1 MDSHPSL
8 TGRSIGNSNRSSLDL
23 GHSSSSS
30 HSSLTKSISDASS
43 QSLSSIL
50 NNPHV
55 GKSGVY
61 GTDASW
67 VGWWSSSSTSV
78 SPSEFSPVASAK
90 LPGSD
95 LTRSDF
101 NTYVSSISDSH
112 SRFEDIIN
120 HTKEESSSELDQE
133 RHVSGLASCLREVP
147 SLYFKEDFALEDGA
161 TFRSACP
168 FSSLNEN
175 LALQEK
181 LSQYLDV
188 VEMHLVKEISVR
200 SDSFFEAQGQLEDLN
215 VKIVEG
221 CGRIRDLKETIRV
234 IDRSLVDSARRIQ
247 ELSSTRVNMLELQ
260 RKLRVILYVNQAL
273 TALKLLVASA
283 DCAGALDITD
293 DLQNLLAGDELTGL
307 HCFRHLRDHVTI
319 SIDSINSILTAEFM
333 RISIHNTGEIDVLI
347 LSSAKKRGSISSNG
361 ETGDE
366 IKLEEEDTSTLCDR
380 LLPLVIG
387 LLRTAKFP
395 SILRMYREALTSEM
409 KNAIKNAVAELLPI
423 LVARSLE
430 SDFSHGECSVDVDE
444 SMLIPSAT
452 TGGGLSLASKLRTLS
467 SETFVNLL
475 TAIFRIVQTH
485 LVRASEVKKAIEW
498 ILCNIDGHYAADS
511 VAAAIAVGAV
521 AAESAQESGFQSG
534 QLVSSPSG
542 KTTSMTPPPLQRKSS
557 DATNLMNMSRN
568 FRADVLRENT
578 EAVFAACEVT
588 HARWAKLLGV
598 RALLHP
604 KLKLQEFM
612 SIYDLTQEFITVTEK
627 IGGRLGS
634 SIRGT
639 LQSQAK
645 AFLDSQHEARMA
657 KLKAVLDQETW
668 DEIDVPEEFQS
679 IISSLF
685 ASQELIS
692 GKVDD
697 ADIKTYDRN
706 PLPLNGSLTSG
717 TENQSTESRN
727 EKSKSSEGP
736 AVSNAQVKSTV
747 SPESLERSKAA
758 GVSSVT
764 NSQSNQKAH
773 GKSNLFYQGVG
784 YHMVNCGLILL
795 KMLSEYIDM
804 NNSLPALSSEIVLR
818 VVEVLRFFNTRTC
831 QLVLGAGAMQVS
843 GLKSI
848 KAKHLALASQ
858 VIDFPY
864 TIIPESRRILFS
876 KVPETRKPLLSVEID
891 KVAQDYRVHR
901 DEIYTKLVQIMRE
914 RLLAHL
920 HELPKVVEGWN
931 RPPDTNKQTKEF
943 AWPLTR
949 EVGYL
954 HRVLSE
960 TLHEADV
967 QAIFRQVILII
978 HTQTSQTLANLEISS
993 PEAKKRLKLHVE
1005 LILKCIRSLPSDNT
1019 NQSGIPNWG
1028 QLDEFFAQHF
1038 REEEEKEESGQA
1050 E

>member
-1 MDSHPSL
+1 MDPHPSL

-23 GHSSSSS
+23 GHSSSSPS
-30 HSSLTKSISDASS
+30 HSPLTKSISDASS
-43 QSLSSIL
+43 QSLASIL

-67 VGWWSSSSTSV
+67 VGWWSSSV
-78 SPSEFSPVASAK
+78 SPSEFSPLASPK

-101 NTYVSSISDSH
+101 NTYLSSISDSH
-112 SRFEDIIN
+112 NRFEDIIN
-120 HTKEESSSELDQE
+120 HTKEESSSDLDQE

-234 IDRSLVDSARRIQ
+234 IDRSLVESARRIQ
-247 ELSSTRVNMLELQ
+247 ELSSTRVNLLELQ

-347 LSSAKKRGSISSNG
+347 LSSAKKRGSISSNQ

-366 IKLEEEDTSTLCDR
+366 VKLEEEEDTSTLCDR

-430 SDFSHGECSVDVDE
+430 SDFSHGERSVDVDE

-467 SETFVNLL
+467 SEAFVNLL
-475 TAIFRIVQTH
+475 TAIFRIVQAH

-511 VAAAIAVGAV
+511 VAAAIAVGAI

-534 QLVSSPSG
+534 QVVSSPLG
-542 KTTSMTPPPLQRKSS
+542 KTTSKTPSLQRKSS

-645 AFLDSQHEARMA
+645 AFVDSQHEARMT

-692 GKVDD
+692 GKGDD
-697 ADIKTYDRN
+697 ADIKTHRN

-717 TENQSTESRN
+717 TEDQSTVSRN
-727 EKSKSSEGP
+727 EKSESSEG
-736 AVSNAQVKSTV
+736 AAGSNAQVKSTV
-747 SPESLERSKAA
+747 KA
-758 GVSSVT
+758 GSVT
-764 NSQSNQKAH
+764 NNQSNQKAH

-795 KMLSEYIDM
+795 KMLSEYIGM

-858 VIDFPY
+858 VIDFTY
-864 TIIPESRRILFS
+864 TIITESRRIMFS

-920 HELPKVVEGWN
+920 HGLPKVVEGWN

-978 HTQTSQTLANLEISS
+978 HTQTSQTLANMEISS

-1038 REEEEKEESGQA
+1038 REEEEGGGGEA

>member
-8 TGRSIGNSNRSSLDL
+8 MGRSIGNSSRSSLDL

-30 HSSLTKSISDASS
+30 SPLSLTKSISDASS

-50 NNPHV
+50 NNPHG

-61 GTDASW
+61 GSDASW
-67 VGWWSSSSTSV
+67 VGWWSSSTFV
-78 SPSEFSPVASAK
+78 APSEFAPVASTK

-101 NTYVSSISDSH
+101 HGYVSSISESH
-112 SRFEDIIN
+112 GRFEDIRK
-120 HTKEESSSELDQE
+120 HTREESSGFDQE
-133 RHVSGLASCLREVP
+133 SHVSGLAACLREVP

-188 VEMHLVKEISVR
+188 VELHLVKEISVR
-200 SDSFFEAQGQLEDLN
+200 SDSFFEAQGQLQDLN

-221 CGRIRDLKETIRV
+221 CSRIRELKETIRLL
-234 IDRSLVDSARRIQ
+234 DRNLVDSARQIQ
-247 ELSSTRVNMLELQ
+247 ELSSTRINMLELQ
-260 RKLRVILYVNQAL
+260 RKLRLILYVNQAL
-273 TALKLLVASA
+273 SALKLLVASA

-307 HCFRHLRDHVTI
+307 HCFRHLRDHVTN
-319 SIDSINSILTAEFM
+319 SIDSINSILTSEFM
-333 RISIHNTGEIDVLI
+333 RISIHDTGEIDVLI
-347 LSSAKKRGSISSNG
+347 LSAAKIRGSISYNG
-361 ETGDE
+361 KTMEE
-366 IKLEEEDTSTLCDR
+366 AQLEEEDTSTLCDQ

-395 SILRMYREALTSEM
+395 SILRMYRDALTSEM
-409 KNAIKNAVAELLPI
+409 KNAIKKAVAELLPI

-430 SDFSHGECSVDVDE
+430 SEFSHRERSVDVD
-444 SMLIPSAT
+444 
-452 TGGGLSLASKLRTLS
+452 GGGLSLANKLRTLS
-467 SETFVNLL
+467 AEAFVNLL
-475 TAIFRIVQTH
+475 TAIFKIVQAH

-521 AAESAQESGFQSG
+521 AAETAQETGFQGGS
-534 QLVSSPSG
+534 LVSSPLG
-542 KTTSMTPPPLQRKSS
+542 KATSKTLPLQGKSS
-557 DATNLMNMSRN
+557 DASSLMNMSRN

-612 SIYDLTQEFITVTEK
+612 SIYDLTQEFITSTEK

-645 AFLDSQHEARMA
+645 AFVDSQHEARMT

-692 GKVDD
+692 RKVD
-697 ADIKTYDRN
+697 ADHKTYHSN
-706 PLPLNGSLTSG
+706 SLPPNGSLTSG
-717 TENQSTESRN
+717 IGDQNTNLRN
-727 EKSKSSEGP
+727 EKSESGEGP
-736 AVSNAQVKSTV
+736 AVNDSQVKSTV
-747 SPESLERSKAA
+747 APVSLERSKA
-758 GVSSVT
+758 GVSSVP
-764 NSQSNQKAH
+764 NNQSNQKAH
-773 GKSNLFYQGVG
+773 GKSNLLYQGVG

-795 KMLSEYIDM
+795 KMLAEYIDM
-804 NNSLPALSSEIVLR
+804 NHSLPALSSEVAFR
-818 VVEVLRFFNTRTC
+818 VAEVLRFFNTRTC

-858 VIDFPY
+858 VIDFTY
-864 TIIPESRRILFS
+864 TIILETRRILFS
-876 KVPETRKPLLSVEID
+876 KVPETRKPMLSVEFD
-891 KVAQDYRVHR
+891 KVAQDYRIHR

-920 HELPKVVEGWN
+920 HGLPKVVEGWN

-978 HTQTSQTLANLEISS
+978 HTQTSQTLTNLEISS
-993 PEAKKRLKLHVE
+993 PEAKKRLKLHIE
-1005 LILKCIRSLPSDNT
+1005 LILKCIRSLPSDNA
-1019 NQSGIPNWG
+1019 NQSDIPNWG
-1028 QLDEFFAQHF
+1028 QLDEFFAQNF
-1038 REEEEKEESGQA
+1038 REGGEA

>member
-112 SRFEDIIN
+112 NRFEDIIN

-147 SLYFKEDFALEDGA
+147 SLYFKEDFALDDGA

-366 IKLEEEDTSTLCDR
+366 VKLEEEDTSTLCDR

-430 SDFSHGECSVDVDE
+430 SDFSHGERSVDVD
-444 SMLIPSAT
+444 
-452 TGGGLSLASKLRTLS
+452 GGGLSLASKLRTLS
-467 SETFVNLL
+467 SEAFVNLL
-475 TAIFRIVQTH
+475 TAIFRIVQAH

-521 AAESAQESGFQSG
+521 AAESAQESGFQRG
-534 QLVSSPSG
+534 QLVSSPLGSLTS
-542 KTTSMTPPPLQRKSS
+542 KTPSLQRKSS

-645 AFLDSQHEARMA
+645 AFVDSQHEARMT

-692 GKVDD
+692 GKGDD
-697 ADIKTYDRN
+697 ADIKTHRN

-717 TENQSTESRN
+717 TEDQSTESRN
-727 EKSKSSEGP
+727 EKSESSEGA

-747 SPESLERSKAA
+747 KAS
-758 GVSSVT
+758 VSSVT
-764 NSQSNQKAH
+764 NNQSNQKAH

-858 VIDFPY
+858 VIDFTY
-864 TIIPESRRILFS
+864 TIIPESRRIMFS
-876 KVPETRKPLLSVEID
+876 KVPEARKPLLSVEID

-920 HELPKVVEGWN
+920 HGLPKVVEGWN

-993 PEAKKRLKLHVE
+993 SEAKKRLKLHVE

-1019 NQSGIPNWG
+1019 NQPGIPNWG

-1038 REEEEKEESGQA
+1038 REEEKEEEEEEEGGGQA

>member
-1 MDSHPSL
+1 MDPHPSL

-30 HSSLTKSISDASS
+30 SHSPLTKSISDASS
-43 QSLSSIL
+43 QSLASIL

-67 VGWWSSSSTSV
+67 VGWWSSSV
-78 SPSEFSPVASAK
+78 SPSEFSPLAATK

-101 NTYVSSISDSH
+101 NTYLSSISDSH
-112 SRFEDIIN
+112 NRFEDIIN
-120 HTKEESSSELDQE
+120 HTKEESSSDLDQE

-234 IDRSLVDSARRIQ
+234 IDRSLVESARRIQ
-247 ELSSTRVNMLELQ
+247 ELSSTRVNLLELQ

-347 LSSAKKRGSISSNG
+347 LSSAKKRGSISSNQ

-366 IKLEEEDTSTLCDR
+366 VKLEEEEDTSTLCDR

-430 SDFSHGECSVDVDE
+430 SDFSHGERSVDVD
-444 SMLIPSAT
+444 
-452 TGGGLSLASKLRTLS
+452 GGGLSLASKLRTLS
-467 SETFVNLL
+467 SEAFVNLL
-475 TAIFRIVQTH
+475 TAIFRIVQAH

-511 VAAAIAVGAV
+511 VAAAIAVGAI

-534 QLVSSPSG
+534 QVVSSPLG
-542 KTTSMTPPPLQRKSS
+542 KTTSKTPSLQRKSS

-645 AFLDSQHEARMA
+645 AFVDSQHEARMT

-692 GKVDD
+692 GKGDD
-697 ADIKTYDRN
+697 ADIKTHRN

-717 TENQSTESRN
+717 TEDQSTVSRN
-727 EKSKSSEGP
+727 EKSESSEG
-736 AVSNAQVKSTV
+736 AAGSNAQVKSTV
-747 SPESLERSKAA
+747 KA
-758 GVSSVT
+758 GSVT
-764 NSQSNQKAH
+764 NNQSNQKAH

-795 KMLSEYIDM
+795 KMLSEYIGM

-858 VIDFPY
+858 VIDFTY
-864 TIIPESRRILFS
+864 TIITESRRIMFS

-920 HELPKVVEGWN
+920 HGLPKVVEGWN

-978 HTQTSQTLANLEISS
+978 HTQTSQTLANMEISS

-1038 REEEEKEESGQA
+1038 REEEEGGGGEA

>member
-1 MDSHPSL
+1 MDPHPSL

-23 GHSSSSS
+23 GHSSSSPS

-43 QSLSSIL
+43 QSLASIL

-67 VGWWSSSSTSV
+67 VGWWSSSV
-78 SPSEFSPVASAK
+78 SPSEFSPLAATK

-101 NTYVSSISDSH
+101 NTYLSSISDSH
-112 SRFEDIIN
+112 TRFEDIIN
-120 HTKEESSSELDQE
+120 HTKEESSSDLDQE

-215 VKIVEG
+215 VRIVEG

-247 ELSSTRVNMLELQ
+247 ELSSTRVNLLELQ

-366 IKLEEEDTSTLCDR
+366 VKLEEEDTSTLCDR

-430 SDFSHGECSVDVDE
+430 SDFSHGERSVDVDG
-444 SMLIPSAT
+444 A
-452 TGGGLSLASKLRTLS
+452 GLSLASKLRTLS
-467 SETFVNLL
+467 SEAFVNLL
-475 TAIFRIVQTH
+475 TAIFRIVQAH

-511 VAAAIAVGAV
+511 VAAAIAVGAI

-534 QLVSSPSG
+534 QVVSSPLG
-542 KTTSMTPPPLQRKSS
+542 KTTSKTPSLQRKSS

-645 AFLDSQHEARMA
+645 AFVDSQHEARMT

-697 ADIKTYDRN
+697 ADIKTHRN

-717 TENQSTESRN
+717 TEDQSTDSRN
-727 EKSKSSEGP
+727 EKSESSEGS

-747 SPESLERSKAA
+747 KA

-764 NSQSNQKAH
+764 NNQSNQKAH

-818 VVEVLRFFNTRTC
+818 VVEVWRFFNTRTC

-858 VIDFPY
+858 VIDFTY
-864 TIIPESRRILFS
+864 TIIPESRRIMFS

-891 KVAQDYRVHR
+891 KVSQDYRVHR

-920 HELPKVVEGWN
+920 HGLPKVVEGWN

-978 HTQTSQTLANLEISS
+978 HTQTSQTLASLEISS

-1038 REEEEKEESGQA
+1038 REEEEGGGGEA

>member
-101 NTYVSSISDSH
+101 NTYISSISDSH
-112 SRFEDIIN
+112 NRFEDIIN
-120 HTKEESSSELDQE
+120 HTKEEESSELDQE

-221 CGRIRDLKETIRV
+221 CRRIRDLKETIRV

-273 TALKLLVASA
+273 TALKLFVASA

-366 IKLEEEDTSTLCDR
+366 VKLEEEDTSTLCDR

-430 SDFSHGECSVDVDE
+430 SDFSHGERSVDVD
-444 SMLIPSAT
+444 
-452 TGGGLSLASKLRTLS
+452 GGGLSLASKLRTLS
-467 SETFVNLL
+467 SEAFVNLL
-475 TAIFRIVQTH
+475 TAIFRIVQAH

-534 QLVSSPSG
+534 QLVSSPLGSLTS
-542 KTTSMTPPPLQRKSS
+542 KTPSLQRKSS

-645 AFLDSQHEARMA
+645 AFVDSQHEARMT

-692 GKVDD
+692 GK
-697 ADIKTYDRN
+697 
-706 PLPLNGSLTSG
+706 G
-717 TENQSTESRN
+717 TEDQSTESRN
-727 EKSKSSEGP
+727 EKSESSEGA

-747 SPESLERSKAA
+747 KAS
-758 GVSSVT
+758 VSSVT
-764 NSQSNQKAH
+764 NNQSNQKAH

-858 VIDFPY
+858 VIDFTY
-864 TIIPESRRILFS
+864 TIIPESRRIMFS
-876 KVPETRKPLLSVEID
+876 KVPEARKPLLSVDID

-920 HELPKVVEGWN
+920 HGLPKVVEGWN

-1019 NQSGIPNWG
+1019 NQPGIPNWG

-1038 REEEEKEESGQA
+1038 REEEEEEGGGQA

>member
-8 TGRSIGNSNRSSLDL
+8 IGRSIGNSNRSSVDL
-23 GHSSSSS
+23 GRSTPSSPSP
-30 HSSLTKSISDASS
+30 SSLSKSISDASS

-50 NNPHV
+50 NNPHG

-61 GTDASW
+61 GSDASW
-67 VGWWSSSSTSV
+67 VGWWSSSTSV
-78 SPSEFSPVASAK
+78 APSEFAPVASTK

-101 NTYVSSISDSH
+101 HGYVSSISDSH
-112 SRFEDIIN
+112 ARFEDIIN
-120 HTKEESSSELDQE
+120 HSREESSGFDQE
-133 RHVSGLASCLREVP
+133 SHVSGLASCLREVP

-168 FSSLNEN
+168 FSTLTEN

-188 VEMHLVKEISVR
+188 VELHLVKEISVR
-200 SDSFFEAQGQLEDLN
+200 SDSFFEAQGQLQDLN

-221 CGRIRDLKETIRV
+221 CSRIRELKETIRLL
-234 IDRSLVDSARRIQ
+234 DRNLVDSARQIQ
-247 ELSSTRVNMLELQ
+247 ELSSTRINMLELQ

-273 TALKLLVASA
+273 SALKLLIASA

-307 HCFRHLRDHVTI
+307 HCFRHLRDHVTT
-319 SIDSINSILTAEFM
+319 SIESINSILTAEFM

-347 LSSAKKRGSISSNG
+347 LSAAKKRGSISSNG
-361 ETGDE
+361 EMNEVT
-366 IKLEEEDTSTLCDR
+366 LEEEDTSTLCDR

-430 SDFSHGECSVDVDE
+430 SDFSHGERSVDVD
-444 SMLIPSAT
+444 
-452 TGGGLSLASKLRTLS
+452 GGGLSLASKLRALS
-467 SETFVNLL
+467 SEAFVNLL
-475 TAIFRIVQTH
+475 TAIYRIVQAH

-521 AAESAQESGFQSG
+521 AAESIQETGFQG
-534 QLVSSPSG
+534 EPLVSSPLG
-542 KTTSMTPPPLQRKSS
+542 KAISKASPLQRKSS
-557 DATNLMNMSRN
+557 DTSSLINMSRN

-612 SIYDLTQEFITVTEK
+612 SIYDLTQEFITATEK

-645 AFLDSQHEARMA
+645 AFVDSQHEARMT

-668 DEIDVPEEFQS
+668 DEMDVPEEFQS

-692 GKVDD
+692 RKVDD
-697 ADIKTYDRN
+697 ADTITYHRN
-706 PLPLNGSLTSG
+706 LLTPNGSLTSG
-717 TENQSTESRN
+717 AEDQNTERRN
-727 EKSKSSEGP
+727 ENSESSEGP
-736 AVSNAQVKSTV
+736 AVSNAQVKSIV
-747 SPESLERSKAA
+747 SPESLERSKA
-758 GVSSVT
+758 GVSSVA
-764 NSQSNQKAH
+764 NNQSNQKA

-804 NNSLPALSSEIVLR
+804 NNSLPALSSEVVLR

-858 VIDFPY
+858 VIDFTY
-864 TIIPESRRILFS
+864 TIIPESRRIMFS

-891 KVAQDYRVHR
+891 RVAQDYRVHR
-901 DEIYTKLVQIMRE
+901 DEIYAKLVQIMRE

-920 HELPKVVEGWN
+920 HGLPKVVESWN
-931 RPPDTNKQTKEF
+931 RPPDSNKQTKEF

-967 QAIFRQVILII
+967 QAIFRQVISAI
-978 HTQTSQTLANLEISS
+978 HTQTSQTLSNLEISS

-1005 LILKCIRSLPSDNT
+1005 LILKCIRSLPSDNA
-1019 NQSGIPNWG
+1019 NESGIPNWG

-1038 REEEEKEESGQA
+1038 KEEEEEGGEA

>member
-1 MDSHPSL
+1 MDPHPSL

-30 HSSLTKSISDASS
+30 SHSPLTKSISDASS
-43 QSLSSIL
+43 QSLASIL

-67 VGWWSSSSTSV
+67 VGWWSSSV
-78 SPSEFSPVASAK
+78 SPSEFSPLAATK

-101 NTYVSSISDSH
+101 NTYLSSISDSH
-112 SRFEDIIN
+112 NRFEDIIN
-120 HTKEESSSELDQE
+120 HTKEESSSDLDQE

-221 CGRIRDLKETIRV
+221 CGRIRELKETIRV
-234 IDRSLVDSARRIQ
+234 IDRSLVESARRIQ
-247 ELSSTRVNMLELQ
+247 ELSSTRVNLLELQ

-347 LSSAKKRGSISSNG
+347 LSSAKKRGSISSNQ

-366 IKLEEEDTSTLCDR
+366 VKLEEEEDTSTLCDR

-430 SDFSHGECSVDVDE
+430 SDFSHGERSVDVD
-444 SMLIPSAT
+444 
-452 TGGGLSLASKLRTLS
+452 GGGLSLASKLRTLS
-467 SETFVNLL
+467 SEAFVNLL
-475 TAIFRIVQTH
+475 TAIFRIVQAH

-511 VAAAIAVGAV
+511 VAAAIAVGAI

-534 QLVSSPSG
+534 QVVSSPLG
-542 KTTSMTPPPLQRKSS
+542 KTTSKTPSLQRKSS

-645 AFLDSQHEARMA
+645 AFVDSQHEARMT

-692 GKVDD
+692 GKGDD
-697 ADIKTYDRN
+697 ADIKTHRN

-717 TENQSTESRN
+717 TEDQSTVSRN
-727 EKSKSSEGP
+727 EKSESSEG
-736 AVSNAQVKSTV
+736 AAGSNAQVKSTV
-747 SPESLERSKAA
+747 KA
-758 GVSSVT
+758 GSVT
-764 NSQSNQKAH
+764 NNQSNQKAH

-795 KMLSEYIDM
+795 KMLSEYIGM

-858 VIDFPY
+858 VIDFTY
-864 TIIPESRRILFS
+864 TIITESRRIMFS

-920 HELPKVVEGWN
+920 HGLPKVVEGWN

-978 HTQTSQTLANLEISS
+978 HTQTSQTLANMEISS

-1038 REEEEKEESGQA
+1038 REEEEGGGGEA

>member
-8 TGRSIGNSNRSSLDL
+8 MGRSIGNSSRSSLDL

-30 HSSLTKSISDASS
+30 SPLSSLTKSISDASS

-50 NNPHV
+50 NNPHG

-61 GTDASW
+61 GSDASW
-67 VGWWSSSSTSV
+67 VGWWSSSTFV
-78 SPSEFSPVASAK
+78 APSEFAPVASTK

-101 NTYVSSISDSH
+101 HGYVSSISESH
-112 SRFEDIIN
+112 GRFEDIRK
-120 HTKEESSSELDQE
+120 HTREESSGFDQE
-133 RHVSGLASCLREVP
+133 SHVSGLAACLREVP

-188 VEMHLVKEISVR
+188 VELHLVKEISVR
-200 SDSFFEAQGQLEDLN
+200 SDSFFEAQGQLQDLN

-221 CGRIRDLKETIRV
+221 CSRIRELKETIRLL
-234 IDRSLVDSARRIQ
+234 DRNLVDSARQIQ
-247 ELSSTRVNMLELQ
+247 GLSSTRINMLDLQ
-260 RKLRVILYVNQAL
+260 RKLRLILYVNQAL
-273 TALKLLVASA
+273 SALKLLVASA

-307 HCFRHLRDHVTI
+307 HCFRHLRDHVTN
-319 SIDSINSILTAEFM
+319 SIDSINSILTSEFM
-333 RISIHNTGEIDVLI
+333 RISIHDTGEIDVLI
-347 LSSAKKRGSISSNG
+347 LSAAKIRGSISYNG
-361 ETGDE
+361 KTMEE
-366 IKLEEEDTSTLCDR
+366 VQLEEEDTSTLCDR

-395 SILRMYREALTSEM
+395 SILRMYRDTVTSEM
-409 KNAIKNAVAELLPI
+409 KNAIKKAVAELLPI

-430 SDFSHGECSVDVDE
+430 SDFSHGERSVDVD
-444 SMLIPSAT
+444 
-452 TGGGLSLASKLRTLS
+452 GGGLSLANKLRTLS
-467 SETFVNLL
+467 AEAFVNLL
-475 TAIFRIVQTH
+475 TAIFKIVQAH

-521 AAESAQESGFQSG
+521 AAETAQETGFQGGS
-534 QLVSSPSG
+534 LVSSPLG
-542 KTTSMTPPPLQRKSS
+542 KALPLQGKSS
-557 DATNLMNMSRN
+557 DASSLMNMSRN

-598 RALLHP
+598 RTHIHP

-612 SIYDLTQEFITVTEK
+612 SIYDLTQEFITSTEK

-645 AFLDSQHEARMA
+645 AFVDSQHEARMT

-692 GKVDD
+692 RIVD
-697 ADIKTYDRN
+697 ADHKTN
-706 PLPLNGSLTSG
+706 HSNSLPPNGSLTSG
-717 TENQSTESRN
+717 IGDQNTELRN
-727 EKSKSSEGP
+727 EKSESGEGP
-736 AVSNAQVKSTV
+736 AVNDAQVKSTV
-747 SPESLERSKAA
+747 SPDSLERSKA
-758 GVSSVT
+758 GVSSVP
-764 NSQSNQKAH
+764 NNQSNQKAH

-795 KMLSEYIDM
+795 KMLAEYIDM
-804 NNSLPALSSEIVLR
+804 YHSLPALSSEVAFR
-818 VVEVLRFFNTRTC
+818 VAEVLRFFNTRTC

-858 VIDFPY
+858 VIDFTY
-864 TIIPESRRILFS
+864 TIIPETRRILFS
-876 KVPETRKPLLSVEID
+876 KVPETRKPMLSVEFD

-920 HELPKVVEGWN
+920 HGLPKVVEGWN

-978 HTQTSQTLANLEISS
+978 HTQTSQKLTNLEISS
-993 PEAKKRLKLHVE
+993 PEAKKRLKLHIE
-1005 LILKCIRSLPSDNT
+1005 LILKCIRSLPSDNA
-1019 NQSGIPNWG
+1019 NQSDIPNWG

-1038 REEEEKEESGQA
+1038 REEEEGEA

>member
-8 TGRSIGNSNRSSLDL
+8 MGRSIGNSSRSSLDL

-30 HSSLTKSISDASS
+30 SPLSSLTKSISDASS

-50 NNPHV
+50 NNPHG

-61 GTDASW
+61 GSDASW
-67 VGWWSSSSTSV
+67 VGWWSSSTFV
-78 SPSEFSPVASAK
+78 APSEFAPVASTK

-101 NTYVSSISDSH
+101 HGYVSSISESH
-112 SRFEDIIN
+112 GRFEDIRK
-120 HTKEESSSELDQE
+120 HTREESSGFDQE
-133 RHVSGLASCLREVP
+133 SHVSGLAACLREVP

-188 VEMHLVKEISVR
+188 VELHLVKEISVR
-200 SDSFFEAQGQLEDLN
+200 SDSFFEAQGQLQDLN

-221 CGRIRDLKETIRV
+221 CSRIRELKETIRLL
-234 IDRSLVDSARRIQ
+234 DRNLVDSARQIQ
-247 ELSSTRVNMLELQ
+247 GLSSTRINMLDLQ
-260 RKLRVILYVNQAL
+260 RKLRLILYVNQAL
-273 TALKLLVASA
+273 SALKLLVASA

-307 HCFRHLRDHVTI
+307 HCFRHLRDHVTN
-319 SIDSINSILTAEFM
+319 SIDSINSILTSEFM
-333 RISIHNTGEIDVLI
+333 RISIHDTGEIDVLI
-347 LSSAKKRGSISSNG
+347 LSAAKIRGSISYNG
-361 ETGDE
+361 KTMEE
-366 IKLEEEDTSTLCDR
+366 VQLEEEDTSTLCDR

-395 SILRMYREALTSEM
+395 SILRMYRDTVTSEM
-409 KNAIKNAVAELLPI
+409 KNAIKKAVAELLPI

-430 SDFSHGECSVDVDE
+430 SDFSHGERSVDVD
-444 SMLIPSAT
+444 
-452 TGGGLSLASKLRTLS
+452 GGGLSLANKLRTLS
-467 SETFVNLL
+467 AEAFVNLL
-475 TAIFRIVQTH
+475 TAIFKIVQAH

-521 AAESAQESGFQSG
+521 AAETAQETGFQGGS
-534 QLVSSPSG
+534 LVSSPLG
-542 KTTSMTPPPLQRKSS
+542 KALPLQGKSS
-557 DATNLMNMSRN
+557 DASSLMNMSRN

-598 RALLHP
+598 RTHIHP

-612 SIYDLTQEFITVTEK
+612 SIYDLTQEFITSTEK

-645 AFLDSQHEARMA
+645 AFVDSQHEARMT

-692 GKVDD
+692 RIVD
-697 ADIKTYDRN
+697 ADHKTN
-706 PLPLNGSLTSG
+706 HS
-717 TENQSTESRN
+717 
-727 EKSKSSEGP
+727 P
-736 AVSNAQVKSTV
+736 AVNDAQVKSTV
-747 SPESLERSKAA
+747 SPDSLERSKA
-758 GVSSVT
+758 GVSSVP
-764 NSQSNQKAH
+764 NNQSNQKAH

-795 KMLSEYIDM
+795 KMLAEYIDM
-804 NNSLPALSSEIVLR
+804 YHSLPALSSEVAFR
-818 VVEVLRFFNTRTC
+818 VAEVLRFFNTRTC

-858 VIDFPY
+858 VIDFTY
-864 TIIPESRRILFS
+864 TIIPETRRILFS
-876 KVPETRKPLLSVEID
+876 KVPETRKPMLSVEFD

-920 HELPKVVEGWN
+920 HGLPKVVEGWN

-978 HTQTSQTLANLEISS
+978 HTQTSQKLTNLEISS
-993 PEAKKRLKLHVE
+993 PEAKKRLKLHIE
-1005 LILKCIRSLPSDNT
+1005 LILKCIRSLPSDNA
-1019 NQSGIPNWG
+1019 NQSDIPNWG

-1038 REEEEKEESGQA
+1038 REEEEGEA

>member
-8 TGRSIGNSNRSSLDL
+8 MGRSIGNSSRSSLDL

-30 HSSLTKSISDASS
+30 SPLSSLTKSISDASS

-50 NNPHV
+50 NNPHG

-61 GTDASW
+61 GSDASW
-67 VGWWSSSSTSV
+67 VGWWSSSTFV
-78 SPSEFSPVASAK
+78 APSEFAPVASTK

-101 NTYVSSISDSH
+101 HGYVSSISESH
-112 SRFEDIIN
+112 GRFEDIRK
-120 HTKEESSSELDQE
+120 HTREESSGFDQE
-133 RHVSGLASCLREVP
+133 SHVSGLAACLREVP

-188 VEMHLVKEISVR
+188 VELHLVKEISVR
-200 SDSFFEAQGQLEDLN
+200 SDSFFEAQGQLQDLN

-221 CGRIRDLKETIRV
+221 CSRIRELKETIRLL
-234 IDRSLVDSARRIQ
+234 DRNLVDSARQIQ
-247 ELSSTRVNMLELQ
+247 GLSSTRINMLDLQ
-260 RKLRVILYVNQAL
+260 RKLRLILYVNQAL
-273 TALKLLVASA
+273 SALKLLVASA

-307 HCFRHLRDHVTI
+307 HCFRHLRDHVTN
-319 SIDSINSILTAEFM
+319 SIDSINSILTSEFM
-333 RISIHNTGEIDVLI
+333 RISIHDTGEIDVLI
-347 LSSAKKRGSISSNG
+347 LSAAKIRGSISYNG
-361 ETGDE
+361 KTMEE
-366 IKLEEEDTSTLCDR
+366 LEEEDTSTLCDR

-395 SILRMYREALTSEM
+395 SILRMYRDTVTSEM
-409 KNAIKNAVAELLPI
+409 KNAIKKAVAELLPI

-430 SDFSHGECSVDVDE
+430 SDFSHGERSVDVD
-444 SMLIPSAT
+444 
-452 TGGGLSLASKLRTLS
+452 GGGLSLANKLRTLS
-467 SETFVNLL
+467 AEAFVNLL
-475 TAIFRIVQTH
+475 TAIFKIVQAH

-521 AAESAQESGFQSG
+521 AAETAQETGFQGGS
-534 QLVSSPSG
+534 LVSSPLG
-542 KTTSMTPPPLQRKSS
+542 KALPLQGKSS
-557 DATNLMNMSRN
+557 DASSLMNMSRN

-598 RALLHP
+598 RTHIHP

-612 SIYDLTQEFITVTEK
+612 SIYDLTQEFITSTEK

-645 AFLDSQHEARMA
+645 AFVDSQHEARMT

-692 GKVDD
+692 RIVD
-697 ADIKTYDRN
+697 ADHKTN
-706 PLPLNGSLTSG
+706 HSNSLPPNGSLTSG
-717 TENQSTESRN
+717 IGDQNTELRN
-727 EKSKSSEGP
+727 EKSESGEGP
-736 AVSNAQVKSTV
+736 AVNDAQVKSTV
-747 SPESLERSKAA
+747 SPDSLERSKA
-758 GVSSVT
+758 GVSSVP
-764 NSQSNQKAH
+764 NNQSNQKAH

-795 KMLSEYIDM
+795 KMLAEYIDM
-804 NNSLPALSSEIVLR
+804 YHSLPALSSEVAFR
-818 VVEVLRFFNTRTC
+818 VAEVLRFFNTRTC

-858 VIDFPY
+858 VIDFTY
-864 TIIPESRRILFS
+864 TIIPETRRILFS
-876 KVPETRKPLLSVEID
+876 KVPETRKPMLSVEFD

-920 HELPKVVEGWN
+920 HGLPKVVEGWN

-978 HTQTSQTLANLEISS
+978 HTQTSQKLTNLEISS
-993 PEAKKRLKLHVE
+993 PEAKKRLKLHIE
-1005 LILKCIRSLPSDNT
+1005 LILKCIRSLPSDNA
-1019 NQSGIPNWG
+1019 NQSDIPNWG

-1038 REEEEKEESGQA
+1038 REEEEGEA

>member
-1 MDSHPSL
+1 MDSHPSQM
-8 TGRSIGNSNRSSLDL
+8 GRSITNSNRSSLDL
-23 GHSSSSS
+23 GRPSSSSS
-30 HSSLTKSISDASS
+30 SSPSPLTKSISDASS

-50 NNPHV
+50 NNPHG

-61 GTDASW
+61 GSDASW
-67 VGWWSSSSTSV
+67 VGWWSSSTFV
-78 SPSEFSPVASAK
+78 APSEFAPVASTK
-90 LPGSD
+90 LPGSE

-101 NTYVSSISDSH
+101 HGYVSSISESH
-112 SRFEDIIN
+112 GRFEDIRK
-120 HTKEESSSELDQE
+120 HTREESSGFDQE
-133 RHVSGLASCLREVP
+133 SHVSGLAACLREVP

-188 VEMHLVKEISVR
+188 VELHLVKEISVR
-200 SDSFFEAQGQLEDLN
+200 SDSFFEAQGQLQDLN

-221 CGRIRDLKETIRV
+221 CSRIRELKETIRLL
-234 IDRSLVDSARRIQ
+234 DRNLVDSARQIQ
-247 ELSSTRVNMLELQ
+247 ELSSTRINMLELQ
-260 RKLRVILYVNQAL
+260 RKLRLILYVNQAL
-273 TALKLLVASA
+273 SALKLLVASA

-307 HCFRHLRDHVTI
+307 YCFRHLRDHVTS
-319 SIDSINSILTAEFM
+319 SIDSINSILTSEFM
-333 RISIHNTGEIDVLI
+333 RISIHDTGEIDVLI
-347 LSSAKKRGSISSNG
+347 LSAAKIRGSISSNG
-361 ETGDE
+361 KTGE
-366 IKLEEEDTSTLCDR
+366 EVKLEEEDTSTLCDR

-395 SILRMYREALTSEM
+395 SVLRMYRDTLTSEM
-409 KNAIKNAVAELLPI
+409 KNAIKKAVAELLPI

-430 SDFSHGECSVDVDE
+430 SDFSHGERSVDVD
-444 SMLIPSAT
+444 
-452 TGGGLSLASKLRTLS
+452 GGGLSLASKLRTLS
-467 SETFVNLL
+467 SEAFVNLL
-475 TAIFRIVQTH
+475 TAIFKIVQAH

-521 AAESAQESGFQSG
+521 AAETAQETGFQGGS
-534 QLVSSPSG
+534 LMSSPLG
-542 KTTSMTPPPLQRKSS
+542 KATSKAPPLQGKLS
-557 DATNLMNMSRN
+557 DASSLMNMSRN

-588 HARWAKLLGV
+588 HGRWAKLLGV
-598 RALLHP
+598 RSLLHP
-604 KLKLQEFM
+604 KLKLPEFM
-612 SIYDLTQEFITVTEK
+612 SIYDLTQEFITATEK

-645 AFLDSQHEARMA
+645 AFVDSQHEARMT

-685 ASQELIS
+685 ASQQLIS

-697 ADIKTYDRN
+697 ADLKTYHSNR
-706 PLPLNGSLTSG
+706 LPLNGSLTSG
-717 TENQSTESRN
+717 TGDQNTELRNQ
-727 EKSKSSEGP
+727 KSESSEGP
-736 AVSNAQVKSTV
+736 AVSDAQVKSTV
-747 SPESLERSKAA
+747 SPESLERSKA

-764 NSQSNQKAH
+764 NNQSNQKAH

-804 NNSLPALSSEIVLR
+804 NNSLPALSSEIVRR

-858 VIDFPY
+858 VIDFTY
-864 TIIPESRRILFS
+864 TIIPETRRILFS
-876 KVPETRKPLLSVEID
+876 KVPETRKPLLSVEMD
-891 KVAQDYRVHR
+891 KVAQDYRIHR

-920 HELPKVVEGWN
+920 HGLPKVVEGWN

-967 QAIFRQVILII
+967 QAIFRQVISVI
-978 HTQTSQTLANLEISS
+978 HTQTSQTLTNLEISS

-1005 LILKCIRSLPSDNT
+1005 LILKCIRSLPSDNA

-1028 QLDEFFAQHF
+1028 QLDEYFEQHF
-1038 REEEEKEESGQA
+1038 KEEEAGEA